1 MSVTVHPT
9 PTRVRPSARR
19 RVAVLATGI
28 LACLLPVVFAVNL
41 SRMLL
46 TGELSDHRFHQLTG
60 QGLVL
65 VAVWLGGLDLM
76 AHGMENRRITRELF
90 LSDKTVRNHVSNVLA
105 KLDAADRSD
114 AVARARRAGLG
125 G

>member
-1 MSVTVHPT
+1 
-9 PTRVRPSARR
+9 
-19 RVAVLATGI
+19 
-28 LACLLPVVFAVNL
+28 VFAVNL

-90 LSDKTVRNHVSNVLA
+90 LSDKTVRNHVSNALA
-105 KLDAADRSD
+105 KLAAADRSD